1 MDRTT
6 IEQARADWQRIFP
19 DADHRRAAAAIMA
32 ETINRADSASKN
44 CWMVSY
50 KPHRPYLNINVGP
63 IFAFSVEPGEIA
75 FLLDANLL
83 SQNSLPDNWR
93 GGKSGSR
100 WKVLP
105 ETTWA
110 KGPAAEVLARW
121 ALIRDSYFSAVDMA
135 AAKGA
140 TPPWWKHHDPNAMQ
154 LLREE
159 SGQTLPDPVQPAVR
173 AQSKETLES
182 LVEEF
187 ATKYP
192 TSAEGRKHTQDSID
206 ATEQFRASYALIRER
221 WRTGDDVTDAVLTK
235 LLPHSRRPGN
245 LERGAWIATAP
256 VYNTDIRR
264 FLEASDK
271 ARPEDWPE
279 VARLIL
285 NLFETCQQSPE
296 RIAEACETFARE
308 NPVRG
313 IQAGGLSPGLAIIR
327 PSEFAVINRKPLSVV
342 KRFLGR
348 KHSPKIVD
356 YPAASADV
364 MQLAEQARD
373 GLMGIPELEK
383 LPLNLRFDMFTHWL
397 EAVRDREPHYWKVA
411 PGEQA
416 FNWDACL
423 AGGFISMG
431 WEKFGDIAELSDEE
445 FDARASEL
453 ERLDSEYSKGGTPQL
468 WTFATKIREGD
479 WIIANKGLTTVLGY
493 GQVTGEYY
501 FEPGVVHGHRL
512 PVSWAPFVPKEVGRQ
527 GWHKTVVSM
536 KQQQFQTL
544 VDGSSPQP
552 KAPPPPPPPGQS
564 VWMFQANPKL
574 FDLEHQL
581 QVEGF
586 DAIDAWKVAIFKDKM
601 HPGDIALLWQAGKKA
616 GIYAIA
622 ELTGPV
628 FEVTADTADDFV
640 EAGGHKVPLRITRI
654 LETPISKAQL
664 HAEEALANLHILKAP
679 FGTNFRVTLD
689 EWAVIEP
696 LTRGIVS
703 DGQHGPTVEQVA
715 AETGFPAPELQRWL
729 NAITRKGQAVLYG
742 PPGTGKTYI
751 AERLAKLL
759 IADTRGFHEL
769 VQFHPAYAYEDFIQG
784 LRPVLTPKGS
794 LDYKLVPGR
803 FLEFC
808 RKAERHT
815 GICVLILDE
824 INRAN
829 LARVFGELMYL
840 LEYRDEAIPLAGG
853 GELRIPANVRIIGT
867 MNTADRSIAL
877 VDHALRRRF
886 AFIHLRP
893 QYEVLEKFH
902 QGNGYDPS
910 TLVKTLK
917 RLNQTIDDPH
927 YQVGISFFLR
937 KELATHLED
946 IWRME
951 IEPYLEEYFF
961 DQAGKAK
968 QFSWDELKKE
978 LP

>member
-1 MDRTT
+1 MQPTSLESARRHW
-6 IEQARADWQRIFP
+6 QALFP
-19 DADHRRAAAAIMA
+19 DPVHRRQVAAIMA
-32 ETINRADSASKN
+32 DTVERANASHAN

-50 KPHRPYLNINVGP
+50 KPHKPYFNINLGP
-63 IFAFSVEPGEIA
+63 IFAISASPGGLSL
-75 FLLDANLL
+75 LLDARMLVPDLL
-83 SQNSLPDNWR
+83 PEHWS
-93 GGKSGSR
+93 GGKYKSR
-100 WKVLP
+100 WKALP
-105 ETTWA
+105 DTTWTH
-110 KGPAAEVLARW
+110 GPTAEVLALWSRLEP
-121 ALIRDSYFSAVDMA
+121 AYLSAVDLA
-135 AAKGA
+135 IAKGA
-140 TPPWWKHHDPNAMQ
+140 TPVWWKHHDPNAMQ
-154 LLREE
+154 VLREE
-159 SGQTLPDPVQPAVR
+159 SGRDLPEPAQPASR
-173 AQSKETLES
+173 STPPESLES
-182 LVEEF
+182 LVDEF
-187 ATKYP
+187 ATAYP
-192 TSAEGRKHTQDSID
+192 PSPEGRKHARDNID
-206 ATEQFRASYALIRER
+206 AIAFFKQAFESIRER
-221 WRTGDDVTDAVLTK
+221 RRAGEDVTVDVLTK
-235 LLPHSRRPGN
+235 LLPHSRTPIN
-245 LERGAWIATAP
+245 VERGAWITTAP
-256 VYNTDIRR
+256 VYKTDIRR
-264 FLEASDK
+264 FLEASGK
-271 ARPEDWPE
+271 ARAEDWPR
-279 VARLIL
+279 VAQLIMD
-285 NLFETCQQSPE
+285 LFETCLAEPG
-296 RIAEACETFARE
+296 RLAEACERFSRE
-308 NPVRG
+308 LPVKG
-313 IQAGGLSPGLAIIR
+313 IQAAGLSPGLAVLN
-327 PSEFAVINRKPLSVV
+327 PEAFVVINAKPLATVQQ
-342 KRFLGR
+342 FMGR
-348 KHSPKIVD
+348 KHSPKLIE
-356 YPAASADV
+356 YPAACADV
-364 MQLAEQARD
+364 LELTERASEGLLA
-373 GLMGIPELEK
+373 IPELEG
-383 LPLNLRFDMFTHWL
+383 LPLSMRFDMFTHWL
-397 EAVRDREPHYWKVA
+397 VAVRPTEYVHYWKIA

-416 FNWDACL
+416 FNWDACRT
-423 AGGFISMG
+423 GGFISMG
-431 WEKFGDIAELSDEE
+431 WEKFGDLSEMSREE
-445 FDARASEL
+445 FDEL
-453 ERLDSEYSKGGTPQL
+453 SGELATQDGEYSPGGTPQL
-468 WTFATKIREGD
+468 WVFAKEIRKGD
-479 WIIANKGLTTVLGY
+479 RIIANKGLSRILGVGTVD
-493 GQVTGEYY
+493 GEYY
-501 FEPGVVHGHRL
+501 FEPDVVHGHRL
-512 PVSWAPFVPKEVGRQ
+512 PVRWDDFAPIDVPKQ
-527 GWHKTVVSM
+527 GWTKTIVRLK
-536 KQQQFQTL
+536 KQQFDNL
-544 VDGSSPQP
+544 VGAGS
-552 KAPPPPPPPGQS
+552 PPSPPPPPGQS

-640 EAGGHKVPLRITRI
+640 EAGGHKVPLRIIRI
-654 LETPISKAQL
+654 LKEPVTKGRLLEQD
-664 HAEEALANLHILKAP
+664 ALANLHILKAP
-679 FGTNFRVTLD
+679 FGTNFKVSAE
-689 EWAVIEP
+689 EWAVIEK
-696 LTRGIVS
+696 LI
-703 DGQHGPTVEQVA
+703 DEGPEGSPYTIEEAVA
-715 AETGFPAPELQRWL
+715 DTGFPAPELRRWL

-840 LEYRDEAIPLAGG
+840 LEYRDQAIPLAGG
-853 GELRIPANVRIIGT
+853 GDLRIPANVRIIGT

-910 TLVKTLK
+910 ALVKTLK

-968 QFSWDELKKE
+968 QFSWEELKKE
-978 LP
+978 LS